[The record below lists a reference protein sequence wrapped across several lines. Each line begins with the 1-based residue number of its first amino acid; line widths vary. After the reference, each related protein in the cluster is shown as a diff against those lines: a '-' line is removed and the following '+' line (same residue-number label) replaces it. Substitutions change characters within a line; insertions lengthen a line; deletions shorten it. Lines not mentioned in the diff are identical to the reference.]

1 MTSATTSGRVEPAT
15 RPTRMLVIATLLC
28 SYPGIDATGQ
38 AHMEYPPNTYVV
50 PTPDPV
56 MVPESFYLYC
66 FERGVDAILIAS
78 CGTDSPYKGSF
89 EQTAKQIDRTYAL
102 MKQRDID
109 IRRLKLTAI
118 CSVCT
123 KAFVKEVA
131 DMEAVLDDLGPIGPV
146 APAPGPVPG
155 SVDEPAGEAAA

>member
-1 MTSATTSGRVEPAT
+1 VTVVATSVVPEALT
-15 RPTRMLVIATLLC
+15 RPTRMLIIATLLC

-38 AHMEYPPNTYVV
+38 AHMEYPPNTYVI

-56 MVPESFYLYC
+56 MFPESFYLYC

-89 EQTAKQIDRTYAL
+89 DQRARQVAHTYEL
-102 MKQRDID
+102 MKARGID

-123 KAFVKEVA
+123 KAFIKEVA
-131 DMEAVLDDLGPIGPV
+131 DMEKVLGELGPVAPMGPIGPI
-146 APAPGPVPG
+146 GPEG
-155 SVDEPAGEAAA
+155 AAGLAA